1 MKNKNQKWSTAE
13 LAWMNKILSN
23 IPSEYK
29 AHFKKDFGRKLIV
42 SAKTGN
48 AQMVLEWI
56 SGEKDTIYLSTL
68 VVSKKDRNK
77 GIGTDLLNLAIKLCK
92 VCKRRELSV
101 WSVLSESQRLW
112 LEKKGFRYMEMM
124 YANETLTWTDFAFD
138 TWWEKLSAEELY
150 TLFIQNK

>member
-1 MKNKNQKWSTAE
+1 MKNKNQERSTSE
-13 LAWMNKILSN
+13 LAWMNKIFSN

-29 AHFKKDFGRKLIV
+29 AHFKIDFGRKLIV
-42 SAKTGN
+42 SAKTAN

-68 VVSKKDRNK
+68 VVGKKDRKK
-77 GIGTDLLNLAIKLCK
+77 GIGTDLLNLAINLCK

-101 WSVLSESQRLW
+101 LSVLNESQRFW
-112 LEKKGFRYMEMM
+112 LEKKGFRDMEMM
-124 YANETLTWTDFAFD
+124 YTNETLTWTDFAFD

>member
-1 MKNKNQKWSTAE
+1 
-13 LAWMNKILSN
+13 
-23 IPSEYK
+23 
-29 AHFKKDFGRKLIV
+29 
-42 SAKTGN
+42 
-48 AQMVLEWI
+48 MVLEWI

-68 VVSKKDRNK
+68 VVGKKDRNK

-101 WSVLSESQRLW
+101 WSVLNESQRLW
-112 LEKKGFRYMEMM
+112 LEKKGFRDMEMM
-124 YANETLTWTDFAFD
+124 YTNETLTWTDFAFD